1 MNWYGFTKNITEYR
15 INEVIWNEY
24 TNMLTTNKY
33 DPPKKP
39 WEVHIDLTHGQG
51 VADNDLKQLV
61 ISKPEM
67 EVEDDVEVEHVED
80 PVHRQPSCWNL
91 IKLKVYSIRFSL
103 VWFKSIE

>member
-33 DPPKKP
+33 DPPKKLR
-39 WEVHIDLTHGQG
+39 EMHHIDLTHGWG

-67 EVEDDVEVEHVED
+67 EVEDDVEVEHVKD
-80 PVHRQPSCWNL
+80 PVHRQL
-91 IKLKVYSIRFSL
+91 
-103 VWFKSIE
+103 